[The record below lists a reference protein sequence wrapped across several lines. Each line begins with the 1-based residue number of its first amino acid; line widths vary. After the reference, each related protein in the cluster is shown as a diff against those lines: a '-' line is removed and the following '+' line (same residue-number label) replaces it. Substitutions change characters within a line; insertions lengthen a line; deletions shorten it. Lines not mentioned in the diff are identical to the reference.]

1 MRKKFHQKH
10 LLLGLTAGLDS
21 WDCPFQLF
29 TENKSK
35 LLMHG
40 FEPQISGLAKDHSP
54 IELTGRAISIQ
65 SKYSSNARVPI
76 LSNCAI
82 SWQFRK
88 NVAVLS

>member
-1 MRKKFHQKH
+1 MKLCTTKDIKTFHMRKKFHQKH

-40 FEPQISGLAKDHSP
+40 FEPQILGVGSCHSANGDTT
-54 IELTGRAISIQ
+54 IVLLKQE
-65 SKYSSNARVPI
+65 SKHVMQTAAPMLLSS
-76 LSNCAI
+76 
-82 SWQFRK
+82 
-88 NVAVLS
+88 